1 MKATKKLIVATA
13 ALVAAAS
20 LTVGATFAW
29 FSYQSN
35 VGLGSVQFSVD
46 SGDENLLVA
55 VTSVGGTPTPSSF
68 AYNLSENTIKS
79 QINGGNP
86 VLYKPLT
93 VKEDADHTV
102 EATNEI
108 ALLTQDE
115 STAAGQADYVTF
127 DLVFRYTPVAGRDMP
142 NLILDY
148 GSEINEV
155 DPKDGAYSPTNKV
168 YAWENTDKYGASL
181 SRDGEIIARARDAAR
196 VAFVYQEG
204 EGTKNAVWAPSE
216 ALHEQ
221 MKEEDTSDSPRG
233 FFKGNLASDY
243 ARHIGGEGIPE
254 VVAPTYDGRVYS
266 GLETQKADK
275 NNFAY
280 STIAQFPAPR
290 ENVSYSELR
299 ITVKV
304 WLEGKDG
311 DCLPCVLGDEFA
323 FLLKFRTSTIK

>member
-1 MKATKKLIVATA
+1 MKATKKLIVAA
-13 ALVAAAS
+13 VSLVAAAS

-68 AYNLSENTIKS
+68 AYTLSENTIKS
-79 QINGGNP
+79 QINGGSP

-93 VKEDADHTV
+93 VKEDANNTV
-102 EATNEI
+102 SAANGIT
-108 ALLTQDE
+108 LLAKDE
-115 STAAGQADYVTF
+115 NTAAGLADYATF

-155 DPKDGAYSPTNKV
+155 DPNDGAYSPTNKV
-168 YAWENTDKYGASL
+168 YAWETTSKYGASL

-196 VAFVYQEG
+196 VAFVYKED
-204 EGTKNAVWAPSE
+204 ESTKNKVWAPSE
-216 ALHEQ
+216 ALHES
-221 MKEEDTSDSPRG
+221 MSEEDTPDSPRG

-243 ARHIGGEGIPE
+243 ERHIGGESIPE
-254 VVAPTYDGRVYS
+254 VVAPTYEGRVYS

-275 NNFAY
+275 NNFKY
-280 STIAQFPAPR
+280 SAIAQFPTLQ
-290 ENVSYSELR
+290 ENSSYSELR